1 MTGKTLNFA
10 RIRAADPIVAGFYVA
25 LFAMFVAGAIAGLR
39 MSFALRM
46 LPLTICAL
54 GIAICLGLFA
64 KFLTAPEQPFDPD
77 AEEDVLSTFD
87 GKAEATD
94 LATLRYGGWMFAY
107 IVGLWLTGLWVS
119 TIVFTAAFLRIEYK
133 ASIAKIAL
141 IAGITLGTAWALGRM
156 LNVTWPPGYLPF

>member
-1 MTGKTLNFA
+1 MTGRTLDFS
-10 RIRAADPIVAGFYVA
+10 RIRKVDPIVAGFYLV
-25 LFAMFVAGAIAGLR
+25 LFGLFVAGAIAGLR

-46 LPLTICAL
+46 LPLTVCTL
-54 GIAICLGLFA
+54 GILICLGMFA
-64 KFLTAPEQPFDPD
+64 KFMSGPEKIVDPD

-107 IVGLWLTGLWVS
+107 ILGLILTGLWVS

-133 ASIAKIAL
+133 ASLAKIAL